1 MLPPVDLS
9 LRPDLRRPELN
20 SPEYQARLNP
30 GHPQAVRQTSIE
42 SNRSGEAGDRLGPRA
57 SGWERMAAFQAAG
70 GFGLPRGGVDYGSNR
85 ARSQLGASNHG
96 SVEIDGQACAAAP
109 ATGPALRPGLTG
121 HERSAVVNER
131 AALFEER
138 ARPFARLFGLR

>member
-20 SPEYQARLNP
+20 SSEYQARLNP
-30 GHPQAVRQTSIE
+30 GHPQAVRQTTIE
-42 SNRSGEAGDRLGPRA
+42 PRASGESGERLGPRA
-57 SGWERMAAFQAAG
+57 SGWERVAAFQASG

-85 ARSQLGASNHG
+85 ARSQLGQPNHG
-96 SVEIDGQACAAAP
+96 AVEVDGRVRAAAP
-109 ATGPALRPGLTG
+109 STGPALRAGLTG
-121 HERSAVVNER
+121 HERAAVVNER

-138 ARPFARLFGLR
+138 ARPLVWLFGLR